1 MCVCL
6 DSLKWEWEKK
16 YNNKQKGFPFLS
28 LKSKRTKIVIFFAAL
43 LVIAVC
49 GRLDKTININ
59 SLRSLCDMIEMTIFS
74 LWFTCY
80 YIPACCVRSLLFSFR
95 STSGHFM
102 LLFSSLIFT
111 LFAVSHEWQKTYE
124 FSFSLSLSLCFPF
137 TICDQISMYCCVC
150 VCIENSKYMC
160 LDVRDRIFFLFLS
173 LPFFHFYC
181 AGLFVYLL
189 CSTKVSS
196 NRKTHLN
203 TRNEDNKWSDDV
215 CRFYSTNIRITA
227 QR

>member
-1 MCVCL
+1 MWYDRNDNIFIVVYML
-6 DSLKWEWEKK
+6 LYSSLLCS
-16 YNNKQKGFPFLS
+16 LS
-28 LKSKRTKIVIFFAAL
+28 IVFISIHVGTFYVIFFVVDFYVVRRVTRMAENVWIFFLPFA
-43 LVIAVC
+43 
-49 GRLDKTININ
+49 
-59 SLRSLCDMIEMTIFS
+59 FS
-74 LWFTCY
+74 LFSIYNMWSNLN
-80 YIPACCVRSLLFSFR
+80 VLL
-95 STSGHFM
+95 
-102 LLFSSLIFT
+102 
-111 LFAVSHEWQKTYE
+111 
-124 FSFSLSLSLCFPF
+124 
-137 TICDQISMYCCVC
+137 C

-227 QR
+227 LR